1 MPYIKRIIFFI
12 LFFNAVYTTA
22 FADIYLEEK
31 ITTTVAGRPFNGIKK
46 IYIAK
51 NKTLLE
57 DPTISKRIIYDYNAG
72 KVYLIDDVKK
82 DVSIYGLNNFALP
95 INEKIYPD
103 IVSVKEEE
111 ILSKESSG
119 KKKIGKY
126 NCSEIVIF
134 IPRIATL
141 SHVWVTK
148 EIDVPLESL
157 YSFLENNGNN
167 MLKKILPALKNGKA
181 YVVESVTTIVRPKEA
196 EKNVKSELKKISV
209 QEVPETLFT
218 LPEDYRKLN
227 METASSVDPG
237 NTSQN
242 PSNK

>member
-1 MPYIKRIIFFI
+1 MPYIKIIIYCI
-12 LFFNAVYTTA
+12 LFFTAVYATA
-22 FADIYLEEK
+22 FADIYIEEK
-31 ITTTVAGRPFNGIKK
+31 ITTTVAGRPFNGVKK
-46 IYIAK
+46 IYIAN

-111 ILSKESSG
+111 ILSKESSS
-119 KKKIGKY
+119 KRKIGKY

-134 IPRIATL
+134 IPKIATL
-141 SHVWVTK
+141 SHIWITN
-148 EIDVPLESL
+148 EIDIPLDNL
-157 YSFLENNGNN
+157 YSFLENNSNI

-181 YVVESVTTIVRPKEA
+181 YVVESITTIVRPKEA
-196 EKNVKSELKKISV
+196 EKNVKTELKKISMQV
-209 QEVPETLFT
+209 VPESLFN

-227 METASSVDPG
+227 MEPEKSAES
-237 NTSQN
+237 
-242 PSNK
+242 K